1 MKHIKN
7 IVLLL
12 FLSVLTCMTQA
23 CSHDEDIDD
32 LQSSMDN
39 YNADMAIIV
48 NPITLS
54 GATLIDTDLNGYT
67 YIANPQILS
76 DNKINQKGQRIFYT
90 YTAIPQSIGADSIP
104 YITIMQVNKV
114 LTKEPVFV
122 EDNDAKDYGTDPIE
136 ISGQSISKAHLNLRY
151 TFLNGG
157 NHLIPHSI
165 SLLIAKDAQPDAR
178 GYLSAEL
185 RHDAADDLQLNAN
198 SGYVSFTLENMPGF
212 KEGTLKGFKI
222 KTKTIKNET
231 DIVEVTMNNN
241 RKSMN
246 FNI

>member
-1 MKHIKN
+1 M
-7 IVLLL
+7 
-12 FLSVLTCMTQA
+12 
-23 CSHDEDIDD
+23 
-32 LQSSMDN
+32 
-39 YNADMAIIV
+39 
-48 NPITLS
+48 
-54 GATLIDTDLNGYT
+54 
-67 YIANPQILS
+67 S

-90 YTAIPQSIGADSIP
+90 YTAIPQSTGADSIP

-198 SGYVSFTLENMPGF
+198 SGHVSFTLENMPGF

>member
-7 IVLLL
+7 IAVLL
-12 FLSVLTCMTQA
+12 FLSIVVCMTQA
-23 CSHDEDIDD
+23 CSQDEDIDD
-32 LQSSMDN
+32 MQNCIDN

-54 GATLIDTDLNGYT
+54 GSTLIDTDLNGYT

-76 DNKINQKGQRIFYT
+76 DNKTNQKGQRIFYT
-90 YTAIPQSIGADSIP
+90 YSTIPQSIGADNIP
-104 YITIMQVNKV
+104 YITIIQVNKV
-114 LTKEPVFV
+114 LTKEPVLL
-122 EDNDAKDYGTDPIE
+122 EENNTKDYGADPID

-151 TFLNGG
+151 TILNGG
-157 NHLIPHSI
+157 NQLIAHTI
-165 SLLIAKDAQPDAR
+165 NLVIAKDARPDAQ

-185 RHDAADDLQLNAN
+185 RHDAAGDLQINAN

-222 KTKTIKNET
+222 KTRTIKNGT

-241 RKSMN
+241 KKSLN

>member
-1 MKHIKN
+1 
-7 IVLLL
+7 
-12 FLSVLTCMTQA
+12 
-23 CSHDEDIDD
+23 
-32 LQSSMDN
+32 
-39 YNADMAIIV
+39 
-48 NPITLS
+48 
-54 GATLIDTDLNGYT
+54 
-67 YIANPQILS
+67 
-76 DNKINQKGQRIFYT
+76 
-90 YTAIPQSIGADSIP
+90 
-104 YITIMQVNKV
+104 MQVNKV

-198 SGYVSFTLENMPGF
+198 SGYVSFTLEHMPGF

>member
-12 FLSVLTCMTQA
+12 FLSVVTCMTQA

-76 DNKINQKGQRIFYT
+76 DNKINPKKGNAYFI
-90 YTAIPQSIGADSIP
+90 
-104 YITIMQVNKV
+104 
-114 LTKEPVFV
+114 LTLPFL
-122 EDNDAKDYGTDPIE
+122 
-136 ISGQSISKAHLNLRY
+136 KA
-151 TFLNGG
+151 
-157 NHLIPHSI
+157 
-165 SLLIAKDAQPDAR
+165 
-178 GYLSAEL
+178 
-185 RHDAADDLQLNAN
+185 
-198 SGYVSFTLENMPGF
+198 
-212 KEGTLKGFKI
+212 
-222 KTKTIKNET
+222 
-231 DIVEVTMNNN
+231 
-241 RKSMN
+241 
-246 FNI
+246 

>member
-1 MKHIKN
+1 M
-7 IVLLL
+7 
-12 FLSVLTCMTQA
+12 
-23 CSHDEDIDD
+23 
-32 LQSSMDN
+32 
-39 YNADMAIIV
+39 
-48 NPITLS
+48 
-54 GATLIDTDLNGYT
+54 
-67 YIANPQILS
+67 
-76 DNKINQKGQRIFYT
+76 
-90 YTAIPQSIGADSIP
+90 
-104 YITIMQVNKV
+104 
-114 LTKEPVFV
+114 

>member
-12 FLSVLTCMTQA
+12 FLSVVTCMTQA

-76 DNKINQKGQRIFYT
+76 DNKINQKGQRIFILT
-90 YTAIPQSIGADSIP
+90 LPFLRVQ
-104 YITIMQVNKV
+104 V
-114 LTKEPVFV
+114 LTVF
-122 EDNDAKDYGTDPIE
+122 
-136 ISGQSISKAHLNLRY
+136 L
-151 TFLNGG
+151 
-157 NHLIPHSI
+157 I
-165 SLLIAKDAQPDAR
+165 SLLCK
-178 GYLSAEL
+178 
-185 RHDAADDLQLNAN
+185 
-198 SGYVSFTLENMPGF
+198 
-212 KEGTLKGFKI
+212 
-222 KTKTIKNET
+222 
-231 DIVEVTMNNN
+231 
-241 RKSMN
+241 
-246 FNI
+246 

>member
-1 MKHIKN
+1 MW
-7 IVLLL
+7 
-12 FLSVLTCMTQA
+12 
-23 CSHDEDIDD
+23 
-32 LQSSMDN
+32 
-39 YNADMAIIV
+39 Y
-48 NPITLS
+48 
-54 GATLIDTDLNGYT
+54 
-67 YIANPQILS
+67 
-76 DNKINQKGQRIFYT
+76 
-90 YTAIPQSIGADSIP
+90 
-104 YITIMQVNKV
+104 
-114 LTKEPVFV
+114 
-122 EDNDAKDYGTDPIE
+122 
-136 ISGQSISKAHLNLRY
+136 
-151 TFLNGG
+151 
-157 NHLIPHSI
+157 HLIPHSI

>member
-7 IVLLL
+7 ILLLL
-12 FLSVLTCMTQA
+12 FLSVVTCMTQA

-90 YTAIPQSIGADSIP
+90 YTAIPQSTGADSIP

-136 ISGQSISKAHLNLRY
+136 ISGAKYKQSASQLTLHLFKRREPSY
-151 TFLNGG
+151 TTFYQLT
-157 NHLIPHSI
+157 HSERCPAGRTRI
-165 SLLIAKDAQPDAR
+165 
-178 GYLSAEL
+178 
-185 RHDAADDLQLNAN
+185 
-198 SGYVSFTLENMPGF
+198 F
-212 KEGTLKGFKI
+212 KCR
-222 KTKTIKNET
+222 
-231 DIVEVTMNNN
+231 VA
-241 RKSMN
+241 S
-246 FNI
+246 